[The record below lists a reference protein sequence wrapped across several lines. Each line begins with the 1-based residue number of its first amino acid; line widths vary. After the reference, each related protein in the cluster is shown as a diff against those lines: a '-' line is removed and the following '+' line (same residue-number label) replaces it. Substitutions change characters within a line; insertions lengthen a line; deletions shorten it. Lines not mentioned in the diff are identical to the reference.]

1 MIFNTLKCVVMTVSN
16 KRKTLQKNYYIEN
29 NILKSKDAIKYL
41 GITIDNKLT
50 FRQHIH
56 EKSKKATTILNM
68 LRRNLHFAPASVK
81 RKAFISCVL
90 PIIEYGS
97 NCWAPTS
104 KKLSN
109 TLEMV
114 LHNGAKFVSNRYPKK
129 GNFENFSISKILEDL
144 NWESIEKR
152 RMQSRVTMAY
162 KILTNRVILE
172 SSLLPKIINQ
182 RPDRNCR
189 GFTINN

>member
-1 MIFNTLKCVVMTVSN
+1 MEQNLCQT
-16 KRKTLQKNYYIEN
+16 
-29 NILKSKDAIKYL
+29 
-41 GITIDNKLT
+41 GI
-50 FRQHIH
+50 Q
-56 EKSKKATTILNM
+56 
-68 LRRNLHFAPASVK
+68 
-81 RKAFISCVL
+81 
-90 PIIEYGS
+90 
-97 NCWAPTS
+97 
-104 KKLSN
+104 
-109 TLEMV
+109 
-114 LHNGAKFVSNRYPKK
+114 KK

-189 GFTINN
+189 GFTINNQNHLFEPYARLDVVKSTFFYATPTLWNVNISSNQAKAPSVDAFKAHFKK